1 MSIIL
6 NAIEKEEQI
15 IHFEKIYP
23 IIDVINVSYS
33 FSNAITINKDMNSK
47 DMNSKDMNSKDMN
60 GKENNEYQM
69 PKIEYMDRDSIVSSI
84 RNSDLE
90 TVDEMNDP
98 LIQTKPTYCTS
109 FDFVFCCFAICL

>member
-23 IIDVINVSYS
+23 IIDVFNVSQS
-33 FSNAITINKDMNSK
+33 SSNAISFNKDMNSK
-47 DMNSKDMNSKDMN
+47 
-60 GKENNEYQM
+60 ENNEYQF
-69 PKIEYMDRDSIVSSI
+69 PKIESMDRDSIVSSI

-90 TVDEMNDP
+90 TVDGINDP
-98 LIQTKPTYCTS
+98 LIQTKHTYCTS
-109 FDFVFCCFAICL
+109 FGCTFDFVFCCSVCCL